1 MKTRIN
7 TFIMMSLSHFLIG
20 CFSENK
26 DHFGTDSPQQQL
38 VCELPFPT
46 DLVYQS
52 TPDTSVLIGT
62 KKMAPAIFEL
72 SGYAVST
79 GQKLWQL
86 AFTGEII
93 GQTAAQVLVY
103 EEKTSTVHFINPK
116 DGQVTRTVSPAPSP
130 LTSKNGLAQGMAF
143 TDDMYLTTKSLYTQV
158 IENGKTDDSFPIGIT
173 AKTWGNNQKKWFLP
187 PVQQIV
193 ILEYP
198 PVTADGKVLIINP
211 EQKINEGHSYQILSL
226 QTGEELHR
234 ATTEGTYY
242 WLENEIFI
250 ERTNTSV
257 KRIDPFTQKEMWRI
271 AGEFTNAHVSAIGQ
285 QITVATPSPDKTHT
299 IRLID
304 TNTGHLLRQCVLP
317 NLDMT
322 RLEAVYA
329 HDDRQLLLHFK
340 KKSFETVEANEYDY
354 WVNYDSATKQALGH
368 TDMHSESIS
377 SLMPLV
383 GHKIKI
389 K

>member
-1 MKTRIN
+1 MKTRIH
-7 TFIMMSLSHFLIG
+7 ILLMMSLSHFLIG

-26 DHFGTDSPQQQL
+26 DHFGTDSPQQKL

-46 DLVYQS
+46 DLVYRA

-62 KKMAPAIFEL
+62 KKVSHAIFEL

-79 GQKLWQL
+79 GQKLWQMPF
-86 AFTGEII
+86 AGEIV
-93 GQTAAQVLVY
+93 GQTTAQVLVY
-103 EEKTSTVHFINPK
+103 EEKTSAVHFVSPK
-116 DGQVTRTVSPAPSP
+116 NGQVTRIVSPAPSP

-143 TDDMYLTTKSLYTQV
+143 TDEMYLTTKSLYTQV
-158 IENGKTDDSFPIGIT
+158 IENGKTDESFPIGIT
-173 AKTWGNNQKKWFLP
+173 AKTWDSNQKLWFLP

-198 PVTADGKVLIINP
+198 PVIAGYKVLIINP
-211 EQKINEGHSYQILSL
+211 EQKINEGHSYQIISL
-226 QTGEELHR
+226 QTGKELYSN
-234 ATTEGTYY
+234 TTKGTYY

-257 KRIDPFTQKEMWRI
+257 KRINPFTQKEVWSMD
-271 AGEFTNAHVSAIGQ
+271 GEFTNANVSVIGQ
-285 QITVATPSPDKTHT
+285 QITIATPSSDKNRT
-299 IRLID
+299 IRLVD
-304 TNTGHLLRQCVLP
+304 ANTGNLLRHCVLP
-317 NLDMT
+317 DLDMT
-322 RLEAVYA
+322 QLEAVYA
-329 HDDRQLLLHFK
+329 QNDSQLLLHFK
-340 KKSFETVEANEYDY
+340 KKSFETIATNEYDY
-354 WVNYDSATKQALGH
+354 WVNYDLETKQALGH

-377 SLMPLV
+377 SLMPFV

>member
-7 TFIMMSLSHFLIG
+7 ALIMMSLSHFLIG

-26 DHFGTDSPQQQL
+26 VHFGTDSPQQNL

-52 TPDTSVLIGT
+52 TPDASVVMGT
-62 KKMAPAIFEL
+62 KKVAPAIFEV

-86 AFTGEII
+86 PFEGEIV
-93 GQTAAQVLVY
+93 GQTTTQVLVY
-103 EEKTSTVHFINPK
+103 EEITSTVHFVNPK
-116 DGQVTRTVSPAPSP
+116 NGQVARTVSPAPSP

-143 TDDMYLTTKSLYTQV
+143 TDEMYLATKSLYTQV
-158 IENGKTDDSFPIGIT
+158 TKNGKIDESFPIGIT
-173 AKTWGNNQKKWFLP
+173 AKTWDSNQKQWFLP

-193 ILEYP
+193 ILEYHP
-198 PVTADGKVLIINP
+198 IIADDKVLIINP
-211 EQKINEGHSYQILSL
+211 EQKINEGHSYQIVSL
-226 QTGEELHR
+226 RTGAELHR
-234 ATTEGTYY
+234 NTTKGTYY

-257 KRIDPFTQKEMWRI
+257 KRIDPFTQKELWSMNGDFI
-271 AGEFTNAHVSAIGQ
+271 NAHVSAIGQ
-285 QITVATPSPDKTHT
+285 QITIATPSPDKNRT
-299 IRLID
+299 IRLVD
-304 TNTGHLLRQCVLP
+304 ANTGNLLRHCVLP
-317 NLDMT
+317 DLDMT
-322 RLEAVYA
+322 QLEAVYA
-329 HDDRQLLLHFK
+329 QNDSQLLLHFK
-340 KKSFETVEANEYDY
+340 KKSFEAVGTNEYDY
-354 WVNYDSATKQALGH
+354 WVNYNPETKQVLGH
-368 TDMHSESIS
+368 TEIQSESIS
-377 SLMPLV
+377 SLMPFV